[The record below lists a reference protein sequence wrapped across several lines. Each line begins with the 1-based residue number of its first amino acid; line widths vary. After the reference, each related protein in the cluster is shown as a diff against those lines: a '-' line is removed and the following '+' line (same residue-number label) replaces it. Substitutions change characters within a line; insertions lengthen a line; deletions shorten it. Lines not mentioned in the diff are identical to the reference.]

1 MAGVSVGPHGTR
13 RRHKHGPDEH
23 GNPGKG
29 CGCTECR
36 EASNA
41 YDRHRHRMIAYGRW
55 EPHEDAA
62 GTRRR
67 VEALM
72 WNGHSLTGLASA
84 LGWSRQV
91 LRHKMRGRRVSPA
104 SAAAV
109 RALYDDLWDQ
119 PPPQGTPYERRAV
132 TTARGYARE
141 RGWVPPLAW
150 DEDAIDDP
158 AAVPAQGWR
167 RRSERHPA
175 ASPVAAAIRSAREQA
190 AMSRPRLAAIVGV
203 TASAVQWWEQGKG
216 VPGEEHWVQL
226 ELTLG
231 PLGVV
236 REAGPEAASEASR
249 AA

>member
-1 MAGVSVGPHGTR
+1 MAVVTRPHGLTR
-13 RRHKHGPDEH
+13 YKHGPDEH

-29 CGCTECR
+29 CRCTRCR
-36 EASNA
+36 EACAA
-41 YDRHRHRMIAYGRW
+41 YDSRRSRLVAYGRW
-55 EPHEDAA
+55 EYPLDAT

-67 VEALM
+67 LQALI
-72 WNGHSLTGLASA
+72 WNGWSLSTLA
-84 LGWSRQV
+84 
-91 LRHKMRGRRVSPA
+91 GRYGCTPKGVRRMLAYERVGQGTA
-104 SAAAV
+104 GKV

-119 PPPQGTPYERRAV
+119 SPPQGTPYERRAV

-167 RRSERHPA
+167 RRSERRPA

-226 ELTLG
+226 QLTLG

-236 REAGPEAASEASR
+236 RAGPESAGEEQSDAA
-249 AA
+249 

>member
-1 MAGVSVGPHGTR
+1 MITRPHGTR

-55 EPHEDAA
+55 EPHADAA

-91 LRHKMRGRRVSPA
+91 LRHKMRGRHVSPA

-109 RALYDDLWDQ
+109 RALYDGLWDQ
-119 PPPQGTPYERRAV
+119 PPAEATPQEKRAA
-132 TTARGYARE
+132 TMARKYARE
-141 RGWVPPLAW
+141 RGWCPPLAW
-150 DEDAIDDP
+150 DDGAGPHCIDDP
-158 AAVPAQGWR
+158 AAVPAPGWN
-167 RRSERHPA
+167 
-175 ASPVAAAIRSAREQA
+175 PVAAAIREAREKAGLSQYK
-190 AMSRPRLAAIVGV
+190 LAVIVGV
-203 TASAVQWWEQGKG
+203 SRPAVEQWEAARRVPDAVNWE
-216 VPGEEHWVQL
+216 QL

-236 REAGPEAASEASR
+236 RTEDRKDAARQDAD